1 MIGAQASS
9 ADDALELPHTSR
21 ALARQCSRA
30 MLVPASF
37 CCHVDGEVGACTA
50 ESTLSRTSAMLMM
63 RGRHR
68 AFAVMSTGRSG
79 VVGRDRRLAHSGQ
92 RAIVIG
98 RPTCALAQCGRVRQ
112 CRRRGRHG
120 GTVESSPSGRRQYL
134 VARLSSRAQSAT
146 HSYRFA
152 LRGRSRPRPSV
163 KQQHLRVYVIIST
176 ARSWGA
182 SVVLRAAVNI
192 LEPP

>member
-1 MIGAQASS
+1 MLSCRWR
-9 ADDALELPHTSR
+9 SR
-21 ALARQCSRA
+21 GG
-30 MLVPASF
+30 V
-37 CCHVDGEVGACTA
+37 CTA
-50 ESTLSRTSAMLMM
+50 ENSLSRTSATLMM
-63 RGRHR
+63 RRCHR
-68 AFAVMSTGRSG
+68 VSAVMSTGRSG
-79 VVGRDRRLAHSGQ
+79 VVGRDHRLAHSGQ

-98 RPTCALAQCGRVRQ
+98 RPTRALAQCGRVRQ

-120 GTVESSPSGRRQYL
+120 GTVESSPPRRRQYL

-146 HSYRFA
+146 HSCRFA

-163 KQQHLRVYVIIST
+163 KQQHRRVYVIMST
-176 ARSWGA
+176 ARSRGA